1 MCQITF
7 SLYLLMSKVAALI
20 IKKKTALIVTVY
32 TLNTFEVRNYSI
44 KVEQN
49 NC

>member
-20 IKKKTALIVTVY
+20 IKKTSFNCDCIY
-32 TLNTFEVRNYSI
+32 I
-44 KVEQN
+44 KHI
-49 NC
+49 